1 MTVEISLGPLRHS
14 LSAPRNKY
22 VLWKPCVWVFYFNK
36 GELNLAFRE
45 ILDQIR
51 QFPFYYITSRSAL
64 LRVLFNYPFLVR
76 SHPPSLL

>member
-51 QFPFYYITSRSAL
+51 QFPFY
-64 LRVLFNYPFLVR
+64 
-76 SHPPSLL
+76 